1 MYVGRTLCFVSLGA
15 RRIVSRGG
23 QIRGLETKVPQRG
36 PGWSANALST
46 LVDREKPGFQA
57 LKDS

>member
-15 RRIVSRGG
+15 RRIFSRGG